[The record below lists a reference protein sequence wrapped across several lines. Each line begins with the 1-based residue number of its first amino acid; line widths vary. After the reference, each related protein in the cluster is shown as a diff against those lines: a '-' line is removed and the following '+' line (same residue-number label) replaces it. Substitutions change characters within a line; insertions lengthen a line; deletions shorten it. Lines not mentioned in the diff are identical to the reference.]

1 MKCIIV
7 DDTKAARAAI
17 KQLITQVDFLELLTE
32 FDNGVDAFN
41 FLKKEDVDLIFLDV
55 EMPNMSGIEFLKSLE
70 KRPIV
75 ILNTA
80 KKEYAAEA
88 FELNVADYLVK
99 PLTLPRF
106 LTATNRAKEIFDS
119 KSHSVDTTEKE
130 YIFIRANGVLTKVQI
145 KDIQYIQALGDY
157 VNIYAE
163 DKRHTVHLNLR
174 AIEEKLPAELF
185 YRIHRSYLINID
197 KITSI
202 EKETA
207 YIVKHPIPIGEAY
220 KSALLKKVNLI

>member
-17 KQLITQVDFLELLTE
+17 KQLITQVEYLELISE
-32 FDNGVDAFN
+32 FDNAMDAFN
-41 FLKKEDVDLIFLDV
+41 FIKKENIDLVFLDV
-55 EMPNMSGIEFLKSLE
+55 EMPKMTGIEFLKSLE

-99 PLTLPRF
+99 PFTLPRF
-106 LTATNRAKEIFDS
+106 LAAANRAKEIFDS
-119 KSHSVDTTEKE
+119 QSHTVETTEKE
-130 YIFIRANGVLTKVQI
+130 YIFIRSNGVLTKVQI
-145 KDIQYIQALGDY
+145 KDISYIQALGDY
-157 VNIYAE
+157 VNIYTDE
-163 DKRHTVHLNLR
+163 KRHTVHINLR
-174 AIEEKLPAELF
+174 AIEEKLPADLF
-185 YRIHRSYLINID
+185 YRIHRSYLVNID

-207 YIVKHPIPIGEAY
+207 YIVKHPIPIGEVY
-220 KSALLKKVNLI
+220 KSVLLKKLNLI